1 VGSQI
6 NLRDR
11 LVAAAISRA
20 GRRTRIAGGVLLV
33 IAGAQLGGSA
43 GHALVAVGLVAALPA
58 LLGTCA

>member
-1 VGSQI
+1 M

-11 LVAAAISRA
+11 LVMVASSPA

-33 IAGAQLGGSA
+33 LAGAQLGGGA
-43 GHALVAVGLVAALPA
+43 GHALAAVGLVAAVPA

>member
-1 VGSQI
+1 MEGQM

-11 LVAAAISRA
+11 AVMVASSPA
-20 GRRTRIAGGVLLV
+20 GRRMRVGGGVLLV
-33 IAGAQLGGSA
+33 IAGAQLGGGA